1 MARRQARRS
10 SGGGGGV
17 LWFGSGMLC
26 GLGLATVIW
35 MMGLVPG
42 ARDADVS
49 APLGHDEPPIAELDA
64 PARSRSYE
72 FFTVLPE
79 IEVVVPNREIEQRAR
94 EAAAAPADAPAQA
107 ASGGPY
113 LLQVGSFRSNED
125 AEGLRA
131 QLTLLG
137 VTARI
142 QTVTVDNATWHRV
155 RVGPFDDARAA
166 DEARRRLQANGLESM
181 VLSGGG

>member
-1 MARRQARRS
+1 MARRQARRG
-10 SGGGGGV
+10 SGGGSG
-17 LWFGSGMLC
+17 LFWFGSGLVC
-26 GLGLATVIW
+26 GLGLAVVVW
-35 MMGLVPG
+35 AMGLVPG
-42 ARDADVS
+42 ARDPVVT
-49 APLGHDEPPIAELDA
+49 APLGHDEPPIAEPET

-79 IEVVVPNREIEQRAR
+79 IEVVVPSREIEERAR
-94 EAAAAPADAPAQA
+94 EAAAPDAAAATTGPA
-107 ASGGPY
+107 GPY
-113 LLQVGSFRSNED
+113 LLQVGSFRSASD

-137 VTARI
+137 MTARI
-142 QTVTVDNATWHRV
+142 QTVTVDDNTWHRV
-155 RVGPFDDARAA
+155 RVGPFEDARST